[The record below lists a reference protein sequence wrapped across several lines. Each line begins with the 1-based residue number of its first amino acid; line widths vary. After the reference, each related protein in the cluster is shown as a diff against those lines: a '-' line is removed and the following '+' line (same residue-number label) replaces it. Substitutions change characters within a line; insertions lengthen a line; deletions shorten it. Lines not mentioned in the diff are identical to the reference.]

1 MDSACVTCSTPAR
14 FKLCGSPPAL
24 HIAPEK
30 SGAGFGEHP
39 FCCTA
44 VRPPFRTAVT
54 GRGHRPRPV
63 SLFGAIGTIAVT
75 ITPLEQPVSTLDP
88 EDALAGPL
96 YLLAGMLVFVPLVDF
111 ILTVPPAEWTN
122 ARWRFDAVGLLS
134 GYTLLPVLGFAVAL
148 VVSAIRKQYSL
159 QRGLVIGCLT
169 MAAIILV
176 LSISF
181 LQDMAD
187 ARAYVTSDAMPA
199 FSSATTR
206 AIIKLLLTS
215 ISLAYLGWR
224 ARRMIPAPVRHKTP
238 KPVHVISK

>member
-1 MDSACVTCSTPAR
+1 
-14 FKLCGSPPAL
+14 
-24 HIAPEK
+24 
-30 SGAGFGEHP
+30 
-39 FCCTA
+39 
-44 VRPPFRTAVT
+44 
-54 GRGHRPRPV
+54 
-63 SLFGAIGTIAVT
+63 VT
-75 ITPLEQPVSTLDP
+75 ITLLEQPVSTLDP

-111 ILTVPPAEWTN
+111 ILTVPPAEWAN

-134 GYTLLPVLGFAVAL
+134 GYTLMPVLGFAVAL

-169 MAAIILV
+169 TAAIILV
-176 LSISF
+176 LSIAF

-187 ARAYVTSDAMPA
+187 ERAYVTSDAMPA

-206 AIIKLLLTS
+206 ALIKLLLTS

-224 ARRMIPAPVRHKTP
+224 ARRMIPAPVRQKTP

>member
-1 MDSACVTCSTPAR
+1 
-14 FKLCGSPPAL
+14 
-24 HIAPEK
+24 
-30 SGAGFGEHP
+30 
-39 FCCTA
+39 
-44 VRPPFRTAVT
+44 
-54 GRGHRPRPV
+54 
-63 SLFGAIGTIAVT
+63 VT
-75 ITPLEQPVSTLDP
+75 ITPLEQLVSTLDP

-122 ARWRFDAVGLLS
+122 VRWRFDAVGLLS
-134 GYTLLPVLGFAVAL
+134 GYTLMPVLGFAVAL

-176 LSISF
+176 LSIAF